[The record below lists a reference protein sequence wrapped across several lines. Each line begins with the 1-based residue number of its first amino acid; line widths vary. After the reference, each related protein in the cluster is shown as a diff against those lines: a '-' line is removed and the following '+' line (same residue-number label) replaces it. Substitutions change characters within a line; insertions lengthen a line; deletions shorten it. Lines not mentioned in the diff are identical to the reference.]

1 LSPRADVLVQ
11 KESGRHAAPAA
22 RPGRFW
28 KIMEKSVIGIASA
41 LSVRMES
48 SERQEIAPD
57 Q

>member
-1 LSPRADVLVQ
+1 MGDATTAGTLQL
-11 KESGRHAAPAA
+11 
-22 RPGRFW
+22 
-28 KIMEKSVIGIASA
+28 ASA